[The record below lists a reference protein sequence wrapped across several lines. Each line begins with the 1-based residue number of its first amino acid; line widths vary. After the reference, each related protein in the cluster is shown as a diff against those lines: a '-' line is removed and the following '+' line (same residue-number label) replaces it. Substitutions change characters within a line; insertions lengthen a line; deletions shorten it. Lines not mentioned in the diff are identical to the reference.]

1 MMDISCGMAVRSGST
16 GAMVGLRAHW
26 AMGRTLAVSVSV

>member
-1 MMDISCGMAVRSGST
+1 MMDINCGMAVRSGAIAAT
-16 GAMVGLRAHW
+16 VGLRAHW